1 MNMSNLSSQQPSEK
15 NMKESKKLFTRYI
28 SEMNS
33 EKKKNGG
40 EFSNQNSVFEDSKQN
55 GIDNNY
61 PNENCQGASFRAL
74 KQIKMIESVQP

>member
-1 MNMSNLSSQQPSEK
+1 
-15 NMKESKKLFTRYI
+15 
-28 SEMNS
+28 MNS